1 MNRFTAPLT
10 RYGAESQAS
19 AVRFRE
25 VYDRTPVMMHSIDDQ
40 GRLVSVNDYWL
51 EALGYERD
59 EVLGRPS
66 TDFLTDE
73 SRRYAQEVALP
84 AFRRTGATKD
94 IEYQMV
100 GKDGDVIDVL
110 LSATASYDAEG
121 QLLYSMA
128 QMVDVTERNRAQR
141 ALQESEERFA
151 GIFRST
157 PDAVVIIDEDRTIT
171 LFNPAAEEMFGP
183 TASEVLGQPLD
194 RFISPE
200 LRGAIF
206 ESSEAT
212 RGEEGLPRYLWHPAC
227 LKAVRENGEVFHV
240 EASVSRF
247 EASGRPLCALT
258 LRDIE
263 ERRGAE
269 ATLERLHR
277 ESSHLREETRTEHD
291 FAEIVGASPE
301 LCKVLK
307 DVETVAPADSTVL
320 ITGETGTGKELVARA
335 IHDLSPR
342 RGEPLIKVNCAAL
355 PSTLIESELFGH
367 EKGAFTGASTRRV
380 GRFEL
385 ADKGTIFLD
394 EIGDLALDMQAK
406 LLRVLQEGEFERLG
420 GTETLRV
427 DVRVITASNRDIDE
441 SIAEGRMR
449 PDLYYRLNVFPVV
462 IPPLRE
468 RKADIQLLVR
478 HFLAKHGG
486 KMGKHIDQIPDPV
499 LKALQRYDWPGN
511 VRELEHLIER
521 AVVLN
526 EGSTLEGG
534 DWLPK
539 RRSSREDDRIRTL
552 DGAQRD
558 HILEILELTNWTVRG
573 SGGAAEIL
581 GMNPSTLNSRMKKL
595 GIKRLA

>member
-183 TASEVLGQPLD
+183 LPA
-194 RFISPE
+194 RF
-200 LRGAIF
+200 
-206 ESSEAT
+206 
-212 RGEEGLPRYLWHPAC
+212 
-227 LKAVRENGEVFHV
+227 
-240 EASVSRF
+240 
-247 EASGRPLCALT
+247 
-258 LRDIE
+258 
-263 ERRGAE
+263 
-269 ATLERLHR
+269 
-277 ESSHLREETRTEHD
+277 
-291 FAEIVGASPE
+291 
-301 LCKVLK
+301 
-307 DVETVAPADSTVL
+307 
-320 ITGETGTGKELVARA
+320 
-335 IHDLSPR
+335 
-342 RGEPLIKVNCAAL
+342 
-355 PSTLIESELFGH
+355 
-367 EKGAFTGASTRRV
+367 
-380 GRFEL
+380 
-385 ADKGTIFLD
+385 
-394 EIGDLALDMQAK
+394 
-406 LLRVLQEGEFERLG
+406 
-420 GTETLRV
+420 
-427 DVRVITASNRDIDE
+427 
-441 SIAEGRMR
+441 
-449 PDLYYRLNVFPVV
+449 
-462 IPPLRE
+462 
-468 RKADIQLLVR
+468 
-478 HFLAKHGG
+478 
-486 KMGKHIDQIPDPV
+486 
-499 LKALQRYDWPGN
+499 
-511 VRELEHLIER
+511 
-521 AVVLN
+521 
-526 EGSTLEGG
+526 
-534 DWLPK
+534 
-539 RRSSREDDRIRTL
+539 
-552 DGAQRD
+552 
-558 HILEILELTNWTVRG
+558 
-573 SGGAAEIL
+573 
-581 GMNPSTLNSRMKKL
+581 
-595 GIKRLA
+595 